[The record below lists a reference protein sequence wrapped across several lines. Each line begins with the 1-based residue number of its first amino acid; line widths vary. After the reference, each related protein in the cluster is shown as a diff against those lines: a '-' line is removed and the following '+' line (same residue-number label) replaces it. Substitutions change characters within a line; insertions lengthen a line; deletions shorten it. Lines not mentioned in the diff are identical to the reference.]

1 MLKWFYRTFPLDKRV
16 KMLQAFAY
24 IGLIIGLVLY
34 FDWAWLV
41 AGLAYSWILF
51 LVVLAVDY
59 TNIQVI
65 DHLNLRIDS
74 IKF

>member
-1 MLKWFYRTFPLDKRV
+1 
-16 KMLQAFAY
+16 MLQAFAY

-51 LVVLAVDY
+51 LVGASCGLHKYSSHRSFDRPVNQ
-59 TNIQVI
+59 TNRLLPFF
-65 DHLNLRIDS
+65 DLC
-74 IKF
+74 KFG